1 MAMDKK
7 QKAATESGA
16 LLAIAGAV
24 AVALNVG
31 SFAGGN
37 VRVDATRNER
47 YSLSKGSSNLL
58 KNMKQPMK
66 VEAYVTKGQPK
77 LDSFVRN
84 LRDMLEEYKN
94 HSGGNFD
101 YSITEPS
108 TDDEKKAAKEAG
120 LQEFAFA
127 EGGESASS
135 MALSQ
140 GYMGLVFKYGT
151 EKDVI
156 PQLPPG
162 ELTGFEFWLTS
173 KIRELVAKV
182 DDKKN
187 KIGVITGHDELKLSE
202 ANLVPARPGQGEG
215 PSVQQIITGRFPYYS
230 VTEVDLKNG
239 DVAIADDL
247 DGVIITQP
255 GKDYTDKELRRID
268 EFLMRGKSVAVIASA
283 ANVKSGDAQMQ
294 ATLSTHGLEKLL
306 AGYGVEMKKDVV
318 IDFGFGA
325 RVPVR
330 NDMGQI
336 VGAARMPS
344 VAQLQNDGRFTDN
357 EQILD
362 DAFPGFFR
370 LNPVLFP
377 FPSSLELHTEKQPD
391 IAAAKDG
398 FRFVARTSPRSLLA
412 HEDNVSLR
420 PGEEGK
426 IKKKAQEEKQSFQ
439 QYGIAAAVE
448 GTFVSAFKGQ
458 DKMGVEAP
466 EKSVR
471 PARLL
476 VLSAAQMFANPLA
489 RASSAPNIP
498 GMPPGMDMGGDKDMQ
513 RVAMGYA
520 EIALQNPPNTL
531 LAFKNTLDWLSGDS
545 DLNASASKLQGDPP
559 LRYESVNKMSMED
572 QSEDQIR
579 KEQEEMAA
587 KRKGTQRW
595 VEFWLIAM
603 LPAAFVGF
611 GLWRRQ
617 QRLTSRARVNLA

>member
-16 LLAIAGAV
+16 LLLIAGAV

-31 SFAGGN
+31 SFAGGH
-37 VRVDATRNER
+37 VRVDATKNER
-47 YSLSKGSSNLL
+47 YSLSKGSGNLL
-58 KNMKQPMK
+58 KSMKQPMK

-94 HSGGNFD
+94 AGGGNFD
-101 YSITEPS
+101 YSIIEPT
-108 TDDEKKAAKEAG
+108 TDEEKKAAKEAG
-120 LQEFAFA
+120 LQEGAFG

-135 MALSQ
+135 MAVTQ
-140 GYMGLVFKYGT
+140 GYMGLVFKYGS

-187 KIGVITGHDELKLSE
+187 KIGVITGHDEIKLSD
-202 ANLVPARPGQGEG
+202 ANLVPSKGGQEGG
-215 PSVQQIITGRFPYYS
+215 PSVQQIITGRFPYYA
-230 VTEVDLKNG
+230 VTDVDLKG
-239 DVAIADDL
+239 GEAGVPDDL
-247 DGVIITQP
+247 DGIIVTQP

-268 EFLMRGKSVAVIASA
+268 EFLMRGKSVAIIASA

-294 ATLSTHGLEKLL
+294 ASLNTHGLEKLL

-318 IDFGFGA
+318 FDFGFGA

-330 NDMGQI
+330 NDFNQI
-336 VGAARMPS
+336 VGAAQFPA
-344 VAQLQNDGRFTDN
+344 VAQLQNDSRFSGS

-370 LNPVLFP
+370 LNPILFP

-391 IAAAKDG
+391 IASAKDG

-420 PGEEGK
+420 PGEQGK
-426 IKKKAQEEKQSFQ
+426 VKKKAQEEKQSFQ

-458 DKMGVEAP
+458 DAMGVTVP
-466 EKSVR
+466 EKSAH

-476 VLSAAQMFANPLA
+476 VLSTAQMFANPLA
-489 RASSAPNIP
+489 RASAAPSIP
-498 GMPPGMDMGGDKDMQ
+498 GMPPGMDMGGDKDLAK
-513 RVAMGYA
+513 VAMGYA

-531 LAFKNTLDWLSGDS
+531 LAFKNMLDWLSGDS

-559 LRYESVNKMSMED
+559 LRYDSVSKMSMEE
-572 QSEDQIR
+572 QSEEQIR
-579 KEQEEMAA
+579 KEQDEMLA

-611 GLWRRQ
+611 GLWRRNA
-617 QRLTSRARVNLA
+617 RLTSRSRVNLA